1 MKAPKKPKQL
11 APALSRGIEILELL
25 STKTQGLS
33 LTDIAAELN
42 LAKSTVFGLCKTL
55 LEAGLVERNS
65 AGSFRL
71 GLRVL
76 EYANARIG
84 SLNISEEFHSAW
96 DLLDVFRQEAVVMSV
111 RDKADVVYLVCRNSP
126 LPLGVTF
133 KVGMRLP
140 ASCTATGKALLATLT
155 DTEIRA
161 LYQKHKLIRLTRSSV
176 ASVDALLRQ
185 LDQVRKSGVSF
196 DDGETREHMCSFGA
210 PVYDSNSQSALA
222 GVAISFFKAD
232 LSNPVRAKAIET
244 VREFAK
250 ILSRNIGGDMRHF
263 S

>member
-1 MKAPKKPKQL
+1 MNAPKKTQQL
-11 APALSRGIEILELL
+11 APALSRGIQILELL
-25 STKTQGLS
+25 SIKTQGLS
-33 LTDIAAELN
+33 LTDIAAELK

-55 LEAGLVERNS
+55 LEADLVERS
-65 AGSFRL
+65 SDGSFRL

-76 EYANARIG
+76 DYANARIG
-84 SLNISEEFHSAW
+84 SLNISKEFHSAW
-96 DLLDVFRQEAVVMSV
+96 DSLGVFRQEAVVMSV

-140 ASCTATGKALLATLT
+140 ASCTATGKALLATLA
-155 DTEIRA
+155 DAEIRA
-161 LYQKHKLIRLTRSSV
+161 LYHKQKLIRLTKSSV

-185 LDQVRKSGVSF
+185 LDQVRKTGVSM

-210 PVYDSNSQSALA
+210 PIYDFSSQSALA
-222 GVAISFFKAD
+222 GVAISFFKTD

-250 ILSRNIGGDMRHF
+250 ILSRNVGGNMHHF
-263 S
+263 N